1 MMKLSFYG
9 GVQTVTGS
17 MHIIHVNDKRILLD
31 CGLFQGRRKESDKKN
46 RKLPF
51 DEESIDAMILS
62 HAHIDHCGNIP
73 NLVKNGF
80 RGNIHTTHATKDLCE
95 YMLLDSGHIQE
106 TDARYMNEKNLRKNL
121 PLVEPIYTQQ
131 DVIEALKYIKGI
143 DYYNEFDV
151 IDGVKAEFFDAGHVL
166 GAALTKIT
174 LTENGETVRLGY
186 IVDLGRKNLPILRN
200 PVIIQDLDY
209 IIIESTYGGKFHED
223 IGAAEEH
230 LYKIIKKTVARNGKI
245 IIPSFAFERTQE
257 IVYCLNNLWNK
268 NKLPRIPVFVDSPL
282 AVNLTSVF
290 KAHEEC
296 YDEATIKLL
305 EYDDD
310 PFGFEKLTYVRETEK
325 SKDINKL
332 RQPCII
338 ISASGMCENGR
349 ILHHL
354 KNNIE
359 DPRNMILIVGF
370 MAQNTLGRKLVEKWP
385 EVKIFG
391 DEYPLKAEVKV
402 IDSFSAH
409 ADHNDL
415 MEYVTGANQRLKGVF
430 LVHGEERR
438 TKAAADG
445 MRKLGIKNVRAP
457 RLGEQIEI

>member
-1 MMKLSFYG
+1 
-9 GVQTVTGS
+9 
-17 MHIIHVNDKRILLD
+17 
-31 CGLFQGRRKESDKKN
+31 
-46 RKLPF
+46 
-51 DEESIDAMILS
+51 MILS

-310 PFGFEKLTYVRETEK
+310 PFGFEKLTYVRE
-325 SKDINKL
+325 
-332 RQPCII
+332 
-338 ISASGMCENGR
+338 
-349 ILHHL
+349 
-354 KNNIE
+354 IE
-359 DPRNMILIVGF
+359 GY
-370 MAQNTLGRKLVEKWP
+370 Q
-385 EVKIFG
+385 
-391 DEYPLKAEVKV
+391 
-402 IDSFSAH
+402 
-409 ADHNDL
+409 
-415 MEYVTGANQRLKGVF
+415 
-430 LVHGEERR
+430 
-438 TKAAADG
+438 
-445 MRKLGIKNVRAP
+445 
-457 RLGEQIEI
+457 